1 MKVNPKI
8 RELLTEI
15 SKESIEY
22 ANSGDEQY
30 RYIRRFLN
38 IFNNQLSQEEKIYL
52 ISAVLEFV
60 HYRNITTDHDT
71 LMTIADIKLKTFM
84 GMATI
89 TVFLMVVAAILFRTN
104 AGLNRIVDLL
114 LEFTKVFSL

>member
-22 ANSGDEQY
+22 ANSSDEQY

-38 IFNNQLSQEEKIYL
+38 IFNNQLSLDEKIYL
-52 ISAVLEFV
+52 VSAILEFV

-71 LMTIADIKLKTFM
+71 LMILADIKLKTFM
-84 GMATI
+84 GMATV
-89 TVFLMVVAAILFRTN
+89 TVFLMVIAAVLFRTN
-104 AGLNRIVDLL
+104 EGLNRIVDLL
-114 LEFTKVFSL
+114 LEFTKILSL